1 MTTTE
6 RNKEFVKKQ
15 YESAKSRAMSSF
27 ERRRLEVEKRQEMFE
42 KYHKEMV
49 EVSPHFELVKTP
61 ISDTFPIYVDSFPVD
76 KITLD
81 YFNLEIKYSGPIAG
95 NMSRGSVMVDVSEHY
110 VSRRGSWRSSNE
122 GYKVRAQIDYEPSPY
137 YKTGR
142 TAAKKIIEYVER
154 RFEEEKLVEGIR
166 NLNKRA
172 MDELSKMF
180 PYLYIRMMS
189 NSSER
194 NCKFCIENPNNTK
207 VFVTF
212 NYNQEKD
219 TFNFI
224 TINVEVPKQNNLGNL
239 VNMLGKI

>member
-154 RFEEEKLVEGIR
+154 RFEEERQVEGIR

>member
-154 RFEEEKLVEGIR
+154 RFEEEKQVEGIR

>member
-154 RFEEEKLVEGIR
+154 RFEEEKQVEGIR

-180 PYLYIRMMS
+180 PYLYIRMIS

>member
-1 MTTTE
+1 MTVTE
-6 RNKEFVKKQ
+6 KNKEFVKQQ
-15 YESAKSRAMSSF
+15 YENAKSRAMSSF

-42 KYHKEMV
+42 KYHKEMLD
-49 EVSPHFELVKTP
+49 VSEHFELVKTP
-61 ISDTFPIYVDSFPVD
+61 TSESFPIYVDSFPVD

-81 YFNLEIKYSGPIAG
+81 YFNLEIKYSGPLAG

-110 VSRRGSWRSSNE
+110 VSRRSSWRSSNE

-142 TAAKKIIEYVER
+142 TVAKKIIEYVER
-154 RFEEEKLVEGIR
+154 RFEEERRVEGIR

-189 NSSER
+189 NSSDY

-207 VFVTF
+207 VVVTS
-212 NYNQEKD
+212 NYDQEKD
-219 TFNFI
+219 TFKFN
-224 TINVEVPKQNNLGNL
+224 TISVEVPKQNNLGNL